1 MAYENHL
8 PPLSTINQG
17 TRDFDFIPLT
27 ELKEFDEKL
36 NEIVKKISSVN
47 TSDASDV
54 NSIAYK
60 LKEIEYN
67 LADAIEFDADGNVV
81 GLNSTT
87 SDKFGDDN
95 GSGNTVIPDQGL
107 ASIDNL
113 ITNLEKYYNEFV
125 KYLGNDVESD
135 QWKNELQN
143 IFLNLK
149 TSLDNKISSIFGNS
163 AQASILEEKENDETD
178 FMKQDSVKLNNDEI
192 MRLNPNVSNC
202 TRNINLMFEQPG
214 TELIAFE
221 VECPEPDNMIFNM
234 KLQNGDLYYNFN
246 IILDNGKF
254 HITKEEHFKL
264 CDYGIKINIYK
275 YITASNVWRYVFTL
289 TSDSEDVSKVYNFEL
304 SGVFVGKFIFD
315 TNAAFPTDHGNY
327 WAFHAVDMVETN
339 GKVDPDK
346 TYYVKSIDDYDD
358 DRNTETNIVYT
369 IVNTNETP
377 TPVAGE
383 VYYVKSVDE
392 TDTTVYREYN
402 GLVEFEP
409 DVIYYTK
416 HVETTTDNSNK
427 VITYLECTDL
437 KEFEPG
443 KEYFTKET
451 EFIFIDKLEIKDDE
465 YSDGEVDDLTV
476 DHKGEKLVDE
486 NFRKV
491 VKDKKYT
498 NKTVKMMNIDIDS
511 SELLSSRKYEERV
524 ANVANK
530 NIVHLDDGVKF
541 TKSSVPGL
549 LVKSRDGARKINNSL
564 NIGFGA
570 KVIELK
576 TIRPHSYEVIGI
588 PCVKQEDILPVTVET
603 ESKTDAIDDTEFN
616 YTVGSFSV
624 ADHFIEFFSSELN
637 IKDLYDNDILP
648 DAIKFDNVSLLD
660 FKDIMQNVS
669 NFISNIKLVPV
680 GCVGSSM
687 FDFMVV
693 CDGIEDYDTCYH
705 ICINL
710 KDEEIAIPVMRK
722 VLNDGNEQNIPLTLQ
737 DKITQTI
744 SCKNKSYIFTENND
758 CYESSNGK
766 VWYKKVFKFDKRF
779 YEEIDTDKL
788 KVLGL
793 VKNEYY
799 DELYAIIIDANI
811 EDETKI
817 PLTKL
822 LYAKLDNAGDYLTFD
837 DCSETM
843 IKGWTQTFS
852 YNHNE
857 YLASNTYIVNDSYF
871 GIFFNKDVIRIYVVN
886 NENIDEGYYLNYN
899 IKTKQC
905 LRFSQTTF
913 KVIKLA
919 RNKNNKFNG
928 VSIIDEENNKI
939 YLFCT
944 PNDGSINFSYQICD
958 LETLSSGAGGN
969 ADYTIHPAYFKD
981 SRSLFIVDKR
991 FVTIA
996 CKNDRLNG
1004 GADNPYEGYF
1014 IYIDTSDA
1022 GGAYYTPDESSTE
1035 LAPISV
1041 FSNIQ
1046 VYNVSYCGDTNN
1058 KIAFAFTSNGLYINL
1073 TSDPNNFVHV
1083 DTDLTFDEDSIAIFS
1098 NSTDLANLTWVIC
1111 GVEGI
1116 RYTHDGTTYSAC
1128 EKVGVDSIRNIG
1140 DIDSG
1145 YLIGRTALDSIINDI
1160 EDGIFVRNIYD
1171 KNRNLYYKKVGD
1183 YIVAYG
1189 NGNSQTYII
1198 DWVSGDK
1205 KTYNVAITDLF
1216 DIDGEIFAFTNG
1228 LENVTIYKFINIDT
1242 GFVDVTS
1249 EYSQSFTKPV
1259 NITSIKQDIEGNIFV
1274 IGTQIENNNGVI
1286 YYGETLDSL
1295 RNVLTLS
1302 EDGVIDCF
1310 YIYDNE
1316 IIISTYEHY
1325 AETKHYAWDPKAKT
1339 FKFEDVNNINLI
1351 YSFRRCFAY
1360 NGELYVMNG
1369 SGSNPSI
1376 VEKGFAKITKDIS
1389 NTEHNGFYDIDVITP
1404 ITDDFQIKH
1413 DNYLFNYANTLFGI
1427 FTTTEYDDNDEI
1439 VSKKFHIY
1447 VYYETAKR
1455 FIEVNND
1462 IAPLLTAIVNMG
1474 NSELEECFANKSIVN
1489 NYTVA
1494 IQETYDESKT
1504 PIRNYKP
1511 DNEDEDYQT
1520 DKIYFDKENS
1530 GIIISNY
1537 ASETNRFNMKSRM
1550 AAIGVTGKT
1559 HKAQLAMVLG
1569 KDNLL
1574 GLFDKSM
1581 NVIKTF
1587 NLKYEV
1593 MVGNGSITYIDVD
1606 DRFVTQNIF
1615 VASDADSNYVFISL
1629 RGKFPILSISES
1641 GSVVESDSDTVSY
1654 GLFKAKI
1661 DDIFNN
1667 GTDYAVI
1674 SQEEFGINEFT
1685 PTEDI
1690 NTFIVNNYGYDV
1702 ANDMILNVFNDR
1714 QLIGIVKGF
1723 MYDNIESIVFWN
1735 TEAMCLDILS
1745 PLDWN
1750 INIDDIDAQYNR
1762 NNTFRDYSVA
1772 IDTVNNKA
1780 YQTYLDDNNDIV
1792 KNEVTF
1798 TTIPNEMVRVGC
1810 KTYIADD
1817 FLKAVKD
1824 VTFKDT
1830 NERVA
1835 SAAINLESTRSE
1847 YETVQG
1853 IYNTAV
1859 TAEESALTELENANE
1874 AYNESIADLEEA
1886 ISNSNASTLEAL
1898 RATLTEKTNI
1908 RMAAET
1914 NLSVATNNLNN
1925 ISVDDPN
1932 YNSVLETKE
1941 EAQTAYETAVAEEAA
1956 AQEAYDAELANTD
1969 STTIES
1975 LNTAVDVAKRRYQS
1989 ALTAYN
1995 NAKNNTVTAKINLDK
2010 AAKAYETAQFIYD
2023 SMKSKSLIETV
2034 TFDDGLV
2041 GKIDSN
2047 ISIDRLSHTRFGALA
2062 WDSSVKSG
2070 LNPNEHNDLHYVVK
2084 KSGNIVLDTFTGN
2097 GIRYYN
2103 KALTTRVGLFRWYDY
2118 VSAEDS
2124 GAVEGTNNRPNQYD
2138 INSDEYNV
2146 GWVYF
2151 TPTGGGKVITIN
2163 PGVGKYIYRMWDTP
2177 FGIFMSVRNYRYYG
2191 LSAVEYWSF
2200 KQLIAIPTNDN
2211 KAISIDDSR
2220 YFADLNCNE
2229 IKIVDCC
2236 ITQNGL
2242 FITGHSNNKYV
2253 TLRYN
2258 GDDFYVIND
2267 NEFPIVSIIDT
2278 TDGTYFFTDQDDGNV
2293 YEFDTETEKL
2303 QVSIRY
2309 NPNIGNLQ
2317 IAGKFGQRRT
2327 DVETVYGPQIVAK
2340 GGIYNLGYHKKTAF
2354 DNSAGNGPTSLQ
2366 KIRIYVNNEKDNL
2379 PVIAE
2384 YLASKGLPMD
2394 EDIKCIGSIMCN
2406 GLQVLINGLHII
2418 SENGISRK
2426 PLTVKFFIDKNARFT
2441 RNQESVEALLGS
2453 DPDKWDK
2460 DIGVISDYDS
2470 EIGEYYDIPYQI
2482 SKMNFIVLFE
2492 EFNNYNTSDSERFI
2506 VKRITITEYKVEEYV
2521 TEDTDVSGYEVP
2533 AGWILRRSELT
2544 GIDDPSVT
2552 LFSPDSFTYSKSN
2565 MPATAPF
2572 YGLTF
2577 DYDPNKTVN
2586 EMLRVMQEYPKELRD
2601 GDTDGNYINNFLK
2614 IFSTSKVSNNSYKTK
2629 WKSYSTPGLRFL
2641 KSLFNVHNIFMTRDD
2656 TIYSVKNS
2664 SGLDRYFSDLYEFK
2678 LVPKMIGSEIVTLYL
2693 ERSIINFN
2701 GYKNYLTSDIT
2712 IPNLTTCKQLEC
2724 DKNGIYKS
2732 PDCDGFT
2739 LTSFKAFDS
2748 SNLPQGINCLGFKNP
2763 YDLPDLSYLEITD
2776 KFSKETKKLKLIGI
2790 SFTDMIP
2797 NNESSINN
2805 NFSISYIYE
2814 NGYVLNY
2821 VDITNVDNNDTG
2833 KNGTWLTVGP
2843 KVSNLFKLPKIYLAS
2858 SDVTYTSATDPT
2870 TYTDIE
2876 SDDYNP
2882 THVYS
2887 ISVSVPSLNDNN
2899 SISIGAL
2906 RDAEDKSVEENG
2918 GDVTELLSSDV
2929 ISNIQNSNT
2938 YKTLRFS
2945 TKLFDSDLGN
2955 IIIPYKNNESKSID
2969 NLFSFSDE
2977 SSEFNLKNIISQ
2989 NKFSEIIVDYRSGK
3003 RLDKYYDT
3011 VNNNTFLYA
3020 NNLFATRETIDLE
3033 STSAAETGTVTRLW
3047 GVRIF
3052 KYEKGI
3058 QYKNNMYLSKAQYKK
3073 IKY

>member
-8 PPLSTINQG
+8 PPLSTINQE

-36 NEIVKKISSVN
+36 NEIVKKISSIN
-47 TSDASDV
+47 TSEASDV

-81 GLNSTT
+81 GLKSTT

-95 GSGNTVIPDQGL
+95 GSGNTVIPDQGS

-113 ITNLEKYYNEFV
+113 ITDLEKYYNEFV

-135 QWKNELQN
+135 QWKNELQT

-163 AQASILEEKENDETD
+163 AQASILEEKENAETD

-192 MRLNPNVSNC
+192 MRLNPNVSNY
-202 TRNINLMFEQPG
+202 TRNINLMFERPG

-246 IILDNGKF
+246 VILDNGKF

-264 CDYGIKINIYK
+264 CNYGIKLNVYK
-275 YITASNVWRYVFTL
+275 YVTASNIWRYVFTL
-289 TSDSEDVSKVYNFEL
+289 SSDSEDVSKVYNFEL

-315 TNAAFPTDHGNY
+315 TNAAFPSDHGNY
-327 WAFHAVDMVETN
+327 WAFHAVDTT
-339 GKVDPDK
+339 GKVDPNK
-346 TYYVKSIDDYDD
+346 TYYVKSIDDYND

-369 IVNTNETP
+369 VVDTDETP

-383 VYYVKSVDE
+383 VYYVKSTDE
-392 TDTTVYREYN
+392 TDTTVYREYRE
-402 GLVEFEP
+402 LVEFEP
-409 DVIYYTK
+409 DVTYYTK
-416 HVETTTDNSNK
+416 HVETTTDSSNK
-427 VITYLECTDL
+427 IITYLECTDL
-437 KEFEPG
+437 KEFELG

-451 EFIFIDKLEIKDDE
+451 EFIFIDKLEIKNDE

-486 NFRKV
+486 NFKKV

-511 SELLSSRKYEERV
+511 SELLSTRKYEEKI
-524 ANVANK
+524 ANIANK

-564 NIGFGA
+564 NIGFGS

-576 TIRPHSYEVIGI
+576 TIHPHSYEVISI
-588 PCVKQEDILPVTVET
+588 PCVKQEDILPVEFTT
-603 ESKTDAIDDTEFN
+603 ESKTDTVNETEFE
-616 YTVGSFSV
+616 YDISRISV
-624 ADHFIEFFSSELN
+624 AGHTIEFFSSELN
-637 IKDLYDNDILP
+637 IKDLYDNNILP
-648 DAIKFDNVSLLD
+648 DAIKFDNVALLD

-669 NFISNIKLVPV
+669 NFINNIKIVPV

-693 CDGIEDYDTCYH
+693 CDKIEDYYTCYH
-705 ICINL
+705 IYINL
-710 KDEEIAIPVMRK
+710 KNEEIAIPVMRK
-722 VLNDGNEQNIPLTLQ
+722 VLNDGNEQNIPLALQ

-744 SCKNKSYIFTENND
+744 SCKNKSYIFTANND
-758 CYESSNGK
+758 CYESSNGR
-766 VWYKKVFKFDKRF
+766 VWYKKIFKFDKRF

-799 DELYAIIIDANI
+799 DELYAIVIDANL

-822 LYAKLDNAGDYLTFD
+822 LYTRLDNASDYLTFD

-843 IKGWTQTFS
+843 IKGWTQVYS
-852 YNHNE
+852 ADNVNVE
-857 YLASNTYIVNDSYF
+857 AANTYIVNDSYF
-871 GIFFNKDVIRIYVVN
+871 GIVFNKDVILVCVVDSQN
-886 NENIDEGYYLNYN
+886 TDNGYRLRYN

-905 LRFSQTTF
+905 FTFTTF
-913 KVIKLA
+913 SGPGYITKLA
-919 RNKNNKFNG
+919 RNLNNKFNG
-928 VSIIDEENNKI
+928 VTIINEESNHI
-939 YLFCT
+939 YFFRVES
-944 PNDGSINFSYQICD
+944 DKFGSTKYNHSYEVCHLDTFDYIYP
-958 LETLSSGAGGN
+958 TGN
-969 ADYTIHPAYFKD
+969 SDYTIHPAYFKN
-981 SRSLFIVDKR
+981 SSSLLNVDKR
-991 FVTIA
+991 FKAVA

-1014 IYIDTSDA
+1014 IYIDTTDA
-1022 GGAYYTPDESSTE
+1022 GGAYYTPDESNTN
-1035 LAPISV
+1035 LTPISV
-1041 FSNIQ
+1041 FNGIR

-1058 KIAFAFTSNGLYINL
+1058 KITFAFTSNGLYVNL
-1073 TSDPNNFVHV
+1073 TTDPNNFVYV
-1083 DTDLTFDEDSIAIFS
+1083 ITDLSFDEDSIAVFS
-1098 NSTDLANLTWVIC
+1098 NNTDLNNLTWVIC

-1116 RYTHDGTTYSAC
+1116 LYTHDGTSYSIC
-1128 EKVGVDSIRNIG
+1128 EKVGVDAIRNIG
-1140 DIDSG
+1140 DIDGG
-1145 YLIGRTALDSIINDI
+1145 YLIGKTSLDSIINDV

-1171 KNRNLYYKKVGD
+1171 KNRRLYYKKVGN

-1189 NGNSQTYII
+1189 NGNNQTYII

-1205 KTYNVAITDLF
+1205 KTYDVAITDLF
-1216 DIDGEIFAFTNG
+1216 DIDGNIFAFTNG
-1228 LENVTIYKFINIDT
+1228 SENTTIYRFIDIDT
-1242 GFVDVTS
+1242 GFVDVTA

-1274 IGTQIENNNGVI
+1274 IGTQIENNKGVI
-1286 YYGETLDSL
+1286 YYGEALDNL

-1316 IIISTYEHY
+1316 IIISTYEPY
-1325 AETKHYAWDPKAKT
+1325 AETKRYAWDPKAKT
-1339 FKFEDVNNINLI
+1339 FKYEDVNNINLV

-1369 SGSNPSI
+1369 SGSNPNI

-1404 ITDDFQIKH
+1404 IPDGFEIKH
-1413 DNYLFNYANTLFGI
+1413 DNYMFNYANTLFGI
-1427 FTTTEYDDNDEI
+1427 FTTTEYEGKRDIESELI
-1439 VSKKFHIY
+1439 GKKFHIY
-1447 VYYETAKR
+1447 VYYEDAKR
-1455 FIEVNND
+1455 FIEVNNT
-1462 IAPLLTAIVNMG
+1462 IAPLLVAIVNMG
-1474 NSELEECFANKSIVN
+1474 NSELEECFANRSIVN

-1559 HKAQLAMVLG
+1559 HKAQLAMILG

-1587 NLKYEV
+1587 KLKYEV
-1593 MVGNGSITYIDVD
+1593 MVGNGSVTYVDVD
-1606 DRFVTQNIF
+1606 DRFITQNIF
-1615 VASDADSNYVFISL
+1615 VASDAESNYVFISL
-1629 RGKFPILSISES
+1629 RGKFPILNVSET
-1641 GSVVESDSDTVSY
+1641 GAITETNSDTVSY
-1654 GLFKAKI
+1654 GLFKVKI
-1661 DDIFNN
+1661 DDIFSNN
-1667 GTDYAVI
+1667 TDYAVI
-1674 SQEEFGINEFT
+1674 TQEEFSINEFT

-1690 NTFIVNNYGYDV
+1690 NTFIVNTYGYNVTD
-1702 ANDMILNVFNDR
+1702 DMVLNVFNDR

-1723 MYDNIESIVFWN
+1723 MYNNIESIIFWN

-1762 NNTFRDYSVA
+1762 NNTFRDYNVA

-1792 KNEVTF
+1792 KNTVEF
-1798 TTIPNEMVRVGC
+1798 TAIPNEMVRVGC

-1830 NERVA
+1830 SERVA
-1835 SAAINLESTRSE
+1835 SAEINLESARSE

-1859 TAEESALTELENANE
+1859 AAEESALTAFNTANE
-1874 AYNESIADLEEA
+1874 TYNAKVALLEES
-1886 ISNSNASTLEAL
+1886 ISNSNASAL
-1898 RATLTEKTNI
+1898 ATLRSTLVEKTNI

-1914 NLSVATNNLNN
+1914 NLSVAINNLNN
-1925 ISVDDPN
+1925 TSVDDPN
-1932 YNSVLETKE
+1932 YNSVLAAKE
-1941 EAQTAYETAVAEEAA
+1941 EAQTAYDTALAEETA
-1956 AQEAYDAELANTD
+1956 AQEAYDVELANSN
-1969 STTIES
+1969 STEIES
-1975 LNTAVDVAKRRYQS
+1975 LNSDVEAAKRQYQL

-1995 NAKNNTVTAKINLDK
+1995 TAKNNTATAKINLDK
-2010 AAKAYETAQFIYD
+2010 AIKTYETAQFIYD
-2023 SMKSKSLIETV
+2023 SMKSKSLIDTV

-2062 WDSSVKSG
+2062 WDSSIKSG
-2070 LNPNEHNDLHYVVK
+2070 LNPNERNDLHYVVK

-2103 KALTTRVGLFRWYDY
+2103 KALNTRVGLFRWYDY

-2124 GAVEGTNNRPNQYD
+2124 GAVEGTNIRPNQYN
-2138 INSDEYNV
+2138 INSDEYNT
-2146 GWVYF
+2146 GWAYF
-2151 TPTGGGKVITIN
+2151 TPTGGGKLITID

-2191 LSAVEYWSF
+2191 LSAVEYWSL

-2211 KAISIDDSR
+2211 KAISINDTR

-2229 IKIVDCC
+2229 VKIVDCC

-2293 YEFDTETEKL
+2293 YEFVPETEKL
-2303 QVSIRY
+2303 QVNSRY
-2309 NPNIGNLQ
+2309 NPTIGNLQ

-2327 DVETVYGPQIVAK
+2327 DVETAYGPQIVAK
-2340 GGIYNLGYHKKTAF
+2340 GGVYNLGYHKKTAF
-2354 DNSAGNGPTSLQ
+2354 ASSSGNGPTSLQ

-2418 SENGISRK
+2418 SENGISKK

-2441 RNQESVEALLGS
+2441 RNQESVEALLGN
-2453 DPDKWDK
+2453 DPDKWNK

-2492 EFNNYNTSDSERFI
+2492 EFNDYNNSDSERFI
-2506 VKRITITEYKVEEYV
+2506 VKRITEYRTETYT
-2521 TEDTDVSGYEVP
+2521 TEDSDASGYVVP
-2533 AGWILRRSELT
+2533 AGWILRKSELSYRGSGLST
-2544 GIDDPSVT
+2544 YTREYQSSDPKNNNLYIFNSLSGTRTNLSGLNPVGNKALQVLKNYCESLIFNKPLDVINPNQYVEIMPMANGAAQHDLSGQTFKKFKNTALKTLINFNSDSVFNSDYSQIRVTSSKKIKILPTDTVETEILKLRSDKFKTFKMGRGGSAYNCIDGSLIFNGITNEISFSIDETNGNLKFSNPNPSGFT
-2552 LFSPDSFTYSKSN
+2552 PPDSKIIAVGYNFSNCIKKHCNKDITNFYYMYDNGIVIEYEVIGGITASGTSDRNAYIGLTGNYNNNQVTSLKQLTDSNLMYSVSKIFNLDKDMYNTVNIDMANYVSNVNGTRTYRTLPDNSTYIINLDRHLDKFKQHGLIIADSPIPIGSNSITFESFYKDTNGRSTFRAILDELEHPYAYLVLNDVLRPIDNLSPSIDAIITGEDNCKAYVCKNMFMNSTVSSYLFAIIGVRLWKYTDEKEFKMLLSKSN
-2565 MPATAPF
+2565 
-2572 YGLTF
+2572 
-2577 DYDPNKTVN
+2577 
-2586 EMLRVMQEYPKELRD
+2586 
-2601 GDTDGNYINNFLK
+2601 
-2614 IFSTSKVSNNSYKTK
+2614 
-2629 WKSYSTPGLRFL
+2629 
-2641 KSLFNVHNIFMTRDD
+2641 
-2656 TIYSVKNS
+2656 
-2664 SGLDRYFSDLYEFK
+2664 
-2678 LVPKMIGSEIVTLYL
+2678 
-2693 ERSIINFN
+2693 
-2701 GYKNYLTSDIT
+2701 
-2712 IPNLTTCKQLEC
+2712 
-2724 DKNGIYKS
+2724 
-2732 PDCDGFT
+2732 
-2739 LTSFKAFDS
+2739 
-2748 SNLPQGINCLGFKNP
+2748 
-2763 YDLPDLSYLEITD
+2763 
-2776 KFSKETKKLKLIGI
+2776 
-2790 SFTDMIP
+2790 
-2797 NNESSINN
+2797 
-2805 NFSISYIYE
+2805 
-2814 NGYVLNY
+2814 
-2821 VDITNVDNNDTG
+2821 
-2833 KNGTWLTVGP
+2833 
-2843 KVSNLFKLPKIYLAS
+2843 
-2858 SDVTYTSATDPT
+2858 
-2870 TYTDIE
+2870 
-2876 SDDYNP
+2876 
-2882 THVYS
+2882 
-2887 ISVSVPSLNDNN
+2887 
-2899 SISIGAL
+2899 
-2906 RDAEDKSVEENG
+2906 
-2918 GDVTELLSSDV
+2918 
-2929 ISNIQNSNT
+2929 
-2938 YKTLRFS
+2938 
-2945 TKLFDSDLGN
+2945 
-2955 IIIPYKNNESKSID
+2955 
-2969 NLFSFSDE
+2969 
-2977 SSEFNLKNIISQ
+2977 
-2989 NKFSEIIVDYRSGK
+2989 
-3003 RLDKYYDT
+3003 
-3011 VNNNTFLYA
+3011 
-3020 NNLFATRETIDLE
+3020 
-3033 STSAAETGTVTRLW
+3033 
-3047 GVRIF
+3047 
-3052 KYEKGI
+3052 
-3058 QYKNNMYLSKAQYKK
+3058 YKK

>member
-8 PPLSTINQG
+8 PPLSTINQE

-36 NEIVKKISSVN
+36 NEIVKKISSIN
-47 TSDASDV
+47 TSESSDV

-81 GLNSTT
+81 GLKSTT

-95 GSGNTVIPDQGL
+95 SSGNTIIPDQGS

-113 ITNLEKYYNEFV
+113 ITDLEKYYNEFV
-125 KYLGNDVESD
+125 KYLGNDAESD
-135 QWKNELQN
+135 QWKNEFQN

-178 FMKQDSVKLNNDEI
+178 FMKQNSVKLNSDEI
-192 MRLNPNVSNC
+192 MRLNPNVANY
-202 TRNINLMFEQPG
+202 TRNINLMFERPG

-246 IILDNGKF
+246 VILDNGEF

-264 CDYGIKINIYK
+264 CNYGIKINIYK
-275 YITASNVWRYVFTL
+275 YITASNIWRYVFTL

-315 TNAAFPTDHGNY
+315 TNAAFPSDHGNY
-327 WAFHAVDMVETN
+327 WAFHAVDPTE
-339 GKVDPDK
+339 KVDPNK
-346 TYYVKSIDDYDD
+346 IYYVKSIDDYDD

-369 IVNTNETP
+369 IVNKDETP
-377 TPVAGE
+377 TPIAGE

-392 TDTTVYREYN
+392 TDTIVYREYSE
-402 GLVEFEP
+402 LTEFEP

-427 VITYLECTDL
+427 VITYIECDDL

-451 EFIFIDKLEIKDDE
+451 EFIFIDELEIKNDE

-476 DHKGEKLVDE
+476 DHKGETLVNE
-486 NFRKV
+486 NFKKV

-511 SELLSSRKYEERV
+511 SELLSTRKYEEKV
-524 ANVANK
+524 ANIANK

-541 TKSSVPGL
+541 TKTSVPGL

-564 NIGFGA
+564 NIGFGS

-576 TIRPHSYEVIGI
+576 TIRPHSYEVISI
-588 PCVKQEDILPVTVET
+588 PCVKQEDILPVEFTTET
-603 ESKTDAIDDTEFN
+603 KTD
-616 YTVGSFSV
+616 TVNGTAFEYDVSRISV
-624 ADHFIEFFSSELN
+624 ADHTIEFFSSELN

-648 DAIKFDNVSLLD
+648 DAIKFDDVALLD

-693 CDGIEDYDTCYH
+693 CDNIEDYDTCYH

-710 KDEEIAIPVMRK
+710 KNEEIAIPVMRK
-722 VLNDGNEQNIPLTLQ
+722 VLNDGNEQNIPLALQ

-766 VWYKKVFKFDKRF
+766 VWYKKIFKFDKRF

-811 EDETKI
+811 EDEKLI
-817 PLTKL
+817 PFKKL
-822 LYAKLDNAGDYLTFD
+822 LYAKLDNASDYLTFD
-837 DCSETM
+837 ECSETM
-843 IKGWTQTFS
+843 IKGWI
-852 YNHNE
+852 N
-857 YLASNTYIVNDSYF
+857 SNIEGYKLCIVNDSYF
-871 GIFFNKDVIRIYVVN
+871 GIVFNKDVIRVHTISTINASRFGFYH
-886 NENIDEGYYLNYN
+886 DYN
-899 IKTKQC
+899 IKTKEY
-905 LRFSQTTF
+905 LRYVTYSGSI
-913 KVIKLA
+913 KKLA

-928 VSIIDEENNKI
+928 VTIINEESNNI
-939 YLFCT
+939 YIFG
-944 PNDGSINFSYQICD
+944 NDLSDNGSTITHSYEICKLD
-958 LETLSSGAGGN
+958 TLALVERQGSKN
-969 ADYTIHPAYFKD
+969 YTIHPAYFKN
-981 SRSLFIVDKR
+981 STSLLNVDKR
-991 FVTIA
+991 FVTIS

-1004 GADNPYEGYF
+1004 GSDNPYEGYF
-1014 IYIDTSDA
+1014 IYIDTTDA

-1035 LAPISV
+1035 LEPITV
-1041 FSNIQ
+1041 FNGIR

-1058 KIAFAFTSNGLYINL
+1058 KIAFAFTSNGLYVNL

-1083 DTDLTFDEDSIAIFS
+1083 ITDLTFDEDSIAVFS
-1098 NSTDLANLTWVIC
+1098 NNTDLDNLTWVIC

-1116 RYTHDGTTYSAC
+1116 RYTHDGTSYLTC
-1128 EKVGVDSIRNIG
+1128 EKIGIDSIRNIG
-1140 DIDSG
+1140 DIDGG
-1145 YLIGRTALDSIINDI
+1145 YLIGKTSLDSIINDI

-1171 KNRNLYYKKVGD
+1171 KNRKLYYKKVGN

-1189 NGNSQTYII
+1189 NGNNQTYII
-1198 DWVSGDK
+1198 DWVTGDK
-1205 KTYNVAITDLF
+1205 KTYDVTITDLF
-1216 DIDGEIFAFTNG
+1216 DIDGDIFAFTNG
-1228 LENVTIYKFINIDT
+1228 TENASIYRFVNLDT
-1242 GFVDVTS
+1242 GFVDVTT
-1249 EYSQSFTKPV
+1249 EYSQSFIKPV

-1274 IGTQIENNNGVI
+1274 IGTQIENNKGVI
-1286 YYGETLDSL
+1286 YYGETLNNL

-1316 IIISTYEHY
+1316 IIISTYEPY
-1325 AETKHYAWDPKAKT
+1325 AETKHYAWDSKT
-1339 FKFEDVNNINLI
+1339 KSFKFEDVNNINLI

-1369 SGSNPSI
+1369 SGSNPNI
-1376 VEKGFAKITKDIS
+1376 VEKGFAKITRDIS

-1404 ITDDFQIKH
+1404 ITDEFQIKH
-1413 DNYLFNYANTLFGI
+1413 DNYLFSYANTLFGI
-1427 FTTTEYDDNDEI
+1427 FTTTEYDENDEI
-1439 VSKKFHIY
+1439 ISKKFHIY
-1447 VYYETAKR
+1447 VYYEDVKR
-1455 FIEVNND
+1455 FIEVNNA
-1462 IAPLLTAIVNMG
+1462 IAPLLVAIVNMG
-1474 NSELEECFANKSIVN
+1474 NAELEECFSNRYIVN

-1504 PIRNYKP
+1504 PIRDYNP
-1511 DNEDEDYQT
+1511 VNEDEDYQT

-1559 HKAQLAMVLG
+1559 HKAQLAMILG

-1574 GLFDKSM
+1574 GLFDKSL

-1587 NLKYEV
+1587 KLKYEV
-1593 MVGNGSITYIDVD
+1593 MVENGSMTYIDVD

-1615 VASDADSNYVFISL
+1615 VASDAESNYVFISL
-1629 RGKFPILSISES
+1629 RGKFPILNISEN
-1641 GSVVESDSDTVSY
+1641 GSIIETNSDTISY

-1661 DDIFNN
+1661 DDIFANN
-1667 GTDYAVI
+1667 TDYAVI
-1674 SQEEFGINEFT
+1674 VQEEFSINEFT

-1690 NTFIVNNYGYDV
+1690 NSFIVNSYGYDV

-1723 MYDNIESIVFWN
+1723 MYNNIESIIFWN

-1762 NNTFRDYSVA
+1762 NNTYRDYNIA
-1772 IDTVNNKA
+1772 IDTEHNA
-1780 YQTYLDDNNDIV
+1780 AFQTYLDDNNNIV
-1792 KNEVTF
+1792 RNRVNF
-1798 TTIPNEMVRVGC
+1798 TAIPNEMVRVGC
-1810 KTYIADD
+1810 KTYIAND

-1830 NERVA
+1830 SERVA
-1835 SAAINLESTRSE
+1835 SAEINLESARSE
-1847 YETVQG
+1847 YEAVQN

-1859 TAEESALTELENANE
+1859 TAEESALTTFNTANE
-1874 AYNESIADLEEA
+1874 NYNTKIALLEEA

-1898 RATLTEKTNI
+1898 RSTLTEKTNI
-1908 RMAAET
+1908 RIAAET
-1914 NLSVATNNLNN
+1914 NLSVATNDLNN
-1925 ISVDDPN
+1925 TAVDDPN
-1932 YNSVLETKE
+1932 YNSVLAAKE
-1941 EAQTAYETAVAEEAA
+1941 EAQTAYDTAVAEETA
-1956 AQEAYDAELANTD
+1956 AQEAYDAELANSN
-1969 STTIES
+1969 STEIES
-1975 LNTAVDVAKRRYQS
+1975 LNSDVEAAKHQYQL

-1995 NAKNNTVTAKINLDK
+1995 TAKNNTATAKINLDK
-2010 AAKAYETAQFIYD
+2010 ATTAYETAQFIYD
-2023 SMKSKSLIETV
+2023 SMKSKSLIDTV

-2062 WDSSVKSG
+2062 WDSSVESG

-2084 KSGNIVLDTFTGN
+2084 KSGDIVLDTFTGN

-2103 KALTTRVGLFRWYDY
+2103 KALNTRVGLFRWYDY

-2124 GAVEGTNNRPNQYD
+2124 GAVEGTTRRSNQYD
-2138 INSDEYNV
+2138 TNSDEYNT
-2146 GWVYF
+2146 GWAYF

-2211 KAISIDDSR
+2211 KAISIDDNR

-2229 IKIVDCC
+2229 VKIVDCC

-2278 TDGTYFFTDQDDGNV
+2278 TDGTYFFTDQDNGNV
-2293 YEFDTETEKL
+2293 YEFVPETEKL
-2303 QVSIRY
+2303 QVNTRY

-2327 DVETVYGPQIVAK
+2327 DVETAYGPQIVAK
-2340 GGIYNLGYHKKTAF
+2340 GGIYNLGYHKKTEF
-2354 DNSAGNGPTSLQ
+2354 SDNLNDTSGNGPASLQ

-2418 SENGISRK
+2418 SENGISKK

-2441 RNQESVEALLGS
+2441 RNQESIEALLGN

-2470 EIGEYYDIPYQI
+2470 ELGEYYDIPYQI

-2492 EFNNYNTSDSERFI
+2492 EF
-2506 VKRITITEYKVEEYV
+2506 
-2521 TEDTDVSGYEVP
+2521 
-2533 AGWILRRSELT
+2533 
-2544 GIDDPSVT
+2544 
-2552 LFSPDSFTYSKSN
+2552 
-2565 MPATAPF
+2565 
-2572 YGLTF
+2572 
-2577 DYDPNKTVN
+2577 
-2586 EMLRVMQEYPKELRD
+2586 
-2601 GDTDGNYINNFLK
+2601 GNYLLD
-2614 IFSTSKVSNNSYKTK
+2614 SNSEPVVYT
-2629 WKSYSTPGLRFL
+2629 T
-2641 KSLFNVHNIFMTRDD
+2641 KSLPIIDIENDYVYLNVSTKTYLN
-2656 TIYSVKNS
+2656 
-2664 SGLDRYFSDLYEFK
+2664 G
-2678 LVPKMIGSEIVTLYL
+2678 TL
-2693 ERSIINFN
+2693 I
-2701 GYKNYLTSDIT
+2701 
-2712 IPNLTTCKQLEC
+2712 
-2724 DKNGIYKS
+2724 
-2732 PDCDGFT
+2732 
-2739 LTSFKAFDS
+2739 
-2748 SNLPQGINCLGFKNP
+2748 GFKNER
-2763 YDLPDLSYLEITD
+2763 EIIGSGLILQYVENSID
-2776 KFSKETKKLKLIGI
+2776 FANKQFKFTVLANSGVIA
-2790 SFTDMIP
+2790 
-2797 NNESSINN
+2797 NNETQFTAQFTTTNTTKYSNGKCSG
-2805 NFSISYIYE
+2805 YITGCKYQ
-2814 NGYVLNY
+2814 GIALN
-2821 VDITNVDNNDTG
+2821 IQ
-2833 KNGTWLTVGP
+2833 P
-2843 KVSNLFKLPKIYLAS
+2843 E
-2858 SDVTYTSATDPT
+2858 
-2870 TYTDIE
+2870 YTDISPDVLGLEVTTIDSGDNIITNIDEHSDSVNIQHTINYYCINENGEQLLDDAITDYSTE
-2876 SDDYNP
+2876 SGTINQILTDANNANDYNF
-2882 THVYS
+2882 
-2887 ISVSVPSLNDNN
+2887 
-2899 SISIGAL
+2899 
-2906 RDAEDKSVEENG
+2906 
-2918 GDVTELLSSDV
+2918 
-2929 ISNIQNSNT
+2929 NT
-2938 YKTLRFS
+2938 
-2945 TKLFDSDLGN
+2945 
-2955 IIIPYKNNESKSID
+2955 IIKNA
-2969 NLFSFSDE
+2969 
-2977 SSEFNLKNIISQ
+2977 KN
-2989 NKFSEIIVDYRSGK
+2989 EIIVDTDSMNIIDRLGVETLSDAASMLLNDTDGAKSKVYVGDYFELGGYVWRSNSDETPTFPAGFA
-3003 RLDKYYDT
+3003 KYVLVERTSDGHLIFMSSERHKLISEPGQALT
-3011 VNNNTFLYA
+3011 WEQLITNNML
-3020 NNLFATRETIDLE
+3020 ETILLPQLQSRLGITPVSYTRKSDISHLTNKTVFLPTE
-3033 STSAAETGTVTRLW
+3033 YEIFGEYTLQVENERYSGERQWEIFNFTKKPNRKIFRRDVITRNGYTNEYAPSDDNNGYGCWLANTSINDEYASTLCRPSNSDNYGYAYHDKMTNAYY
-3047 GVRIF
+3047 GVRPCF
-3052 KYEKGI
+3052 
-3058 QYKNNMYLSKAQYKK
+3058 ML
-3073 IKY
+3073 